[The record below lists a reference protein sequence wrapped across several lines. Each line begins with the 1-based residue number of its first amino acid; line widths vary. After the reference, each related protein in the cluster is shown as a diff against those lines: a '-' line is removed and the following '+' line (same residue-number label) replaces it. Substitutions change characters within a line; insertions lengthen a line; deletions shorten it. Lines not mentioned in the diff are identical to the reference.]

1 MKFLFDLFP
10 VILFFGVFKWGEG
23 SPDAAQA
30 LVTQYMSGFMSGG
43 AVAATQAPILLATAV
58 AIIASLGQI
67 GYLLVRRRKVD
78 GMLWLSLGIIVV
90 FGGATIYFRDD
101 TFIKWKPT
109 ILYWCFAVGLLFS
122 QMILKKNLIRSFMEK
137 QMALP
142 EPLWPKLNLAW
153 VVFFAVMGLLY
164 LYVAF
169 NYGIDTW
176 VNFKMFGTMGLMFA
190 FIIGQSLFLSKYMKE
205 PNE

>member
-30 LVTQYMSGFMSGG
+30 LVTQYMSAFMSGG

-67 GYLLVRRRKVD
+67 GYLLARRSKVD

-101 TFIKWKPT
+101 TFIKWKPA

-122 QMILKKNLIRSFMEK
+122 QLILKKNLIRSFMEK
-137 QMALP
+137 QMTLP

-153 VVFFAVMGLLY
+153 VAFFAVMGLLN

-169 NYGIDTW
+169 NFGIDTW

-190 FIIGQSLFLSKYMKE
+190 FIIGQSVLLSKYMKE